1 MIEIFCRHSPIEDE
15 KENRRTSSCFASAI
29 HQSHETGLHGGLS
42 GLLDLDRDA
51 SKGQG
56 VRETGG
62 QGRLGRDGPGG
73 GQVPPGGGQGRL
85 GWDRPGGGQGR
96 LGQDRQGG
104 GQGRLG
110 WDRQGSGQGHDDW
123 ERRSGY
129 DRNEQE
135 RANNCYG
142 SVDWDSLVDE
152 VFDDEVKARLKAK

>member
-15 KENRRTSSCFASAI
+15 KENRRTSSCFSSAL
-29 HQSHETGLHGGLS
+29 HQSQENGLHGGVP
-42 GLLDLDRDA
+42 GLLDLDRAA

-62 QGRLGRDGPGG
+62 QGRLGRDGPGS
-73 GQVPPGGGQGRL
+73 
-85 GWDRPGGGQGR
+85 GQGR

-110 WDRQGSGQGHDDW
+110 WDRQGSGQG
-123 ERRSGY
+123 Y

-135 RANNCYG
+135 RVNNCYG

>member
-15 KENRRTSSCFASAI
+15 KENRRTFSCFASAL
-29 HQSHETGLHGGLS
+29 HQSHETGLQGGVT
-42 GLLDLDRDA
+42 GLLDLDRAA

-62 QGRLGRDGPGG
+62 QGRLGRDGPGS
-73 GQVPPGGGQGRL
+73 
-85 GWDRPGGGQGR
+85 GQGR

-110 WDRQGSGQGHDDW
+110 WDRQGSGQG
-123 ERRSGY
+123 Y

-135 RANNCYG
+135 RVNNCYG

>member
-15 KENRRTSSCFASAI
+15 KENRRTSSCFASAL
-29 HQSHETGLHGGLS
+29 HQSQENGLHGGVS
-42 GLLDLDRDA
+42 GLLDLDRAA
-51 SKGQG
+51 SKGQV

-62 QGRLGRDGPGG
+62 QGRLGRDGPGS
-73 GQVPPGGGQGRL
+73 GQGRL

-96 LGQDRQGG
+96 LG
-104 GQGRLG
+104 
-110 WDRQGSGQGHDDW
+110 WDRQGSGQVHDDR
-123 ERRSGY
+123 ERRSVY

>member
-1 MIEIFCRHSPIEDE
+1 MFLISIMIEIFCRHSPIEDE
-15 KENRRTSSCFASAI
+15 KENRRTSSCFASAL
-29 HQSHETGLHGGLS
+29 HQSQENGLQGGVP
-42 GLLDLDRDA
+42 GLLDLDRAA

-62 QGRLGRDGPGG
+62 QGRLGRDGPGS
-73 GQVPPGGGQGRL
+73 GQGRLGQDRQGSGQGRL
-85 GWDRPGGGQGR
+85 GWDRP
-96 LGQDRQGG
+96 GG

-110 WDRQGSGQGHDDW
+110 WDRQGSGQGHDDR

-135 RANNCYG
+135 RVNNCYG
-142 SVDWDSLVDE
+142 TVDWDSLVDE